1 MPIKRIKQIKG
12 VSRSKTIKIQK
23 IYMVLS
29 DRLFIR
35 NSIDSVFHGCSIPG
49 RGCSVLFFKSDSE
62 KSETLAIQ
70 NVAEMTLTLNGIL
83 VDKWLVHL
91 RLTFLRHSFFNV

>member
-1 MPIKRIKQIKG
+1 MIALFGMNFRWFWLVGYLSAIPLIVCFMDAAFRDG
-12 VSRSKTIKIQK
+12 VA
-23 IYMVLS
+23 
-29 DRLFIR
+29 
-35 NSIDSVFHGCSIPG
+35 VF
-49 RGCSVLFFKSDSE
+49 FFYRSDSE

-91 RLTFLRHSFFNV
+91 RFRLF

>member
-1 MPIKRIKQIKG
+1 MIALFGMNFIWFWLIGYLSAIPLIVCFMDAAFPGG
-12 VSRSKTIKIQK
+12 VA
-23 IYMVLS
+23 
-29 DRLFIR
+29 
-35 NSIDSVFHGCSIPG
+35 VF
-49 RGCSVLFFKSDSE
+49 FFLKSDSE

-91 RLTFLRHSFFNV
+91 